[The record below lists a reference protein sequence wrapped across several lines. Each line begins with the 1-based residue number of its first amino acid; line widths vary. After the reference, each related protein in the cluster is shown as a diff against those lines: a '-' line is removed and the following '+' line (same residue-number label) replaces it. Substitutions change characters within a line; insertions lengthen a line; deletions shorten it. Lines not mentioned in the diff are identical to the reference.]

1 MKNTELNRNSDDS
14 YFDNNLNQL
23 IEHFNEKES
32 DEIMKKKSVQLIV
45 KLNIFMLLKHANYV
59 LFTIEFVI
67 LLTICFAN
75 K

>member
-32 DEIMKKKSVQLIV
+32 DEIMKKKSV
-45 KLNIFMLLKHANYV
+45 
-59 LFTIEFVI
+59 
-67 LLTICFAN
+67 
-75 K
+75 